1 MDNKEIILNVE
12 KLNTTFI
19 SDRKEIKIVK
29 DVSFQVRRGK
39 TLAVVGESGC
49 GKSVTMNSIMRFTG
63 KNAIVKA
70 ENIQY
75 NALRDG
81 VVTEYHLESIKEPN
95 GPEMRA
101 LRGPDMSMVFQDPM
115 SSLNPVYKVGDQVA
129 EGLLQ
134 HNKGMKKAEAREKVL
149 EMFRKLGIPDPEE
162 RIDCYP
168 HQFSGGMKQR
178 VVIAMALACSPDLL
192 LADEPTTALDV
203 TIQAQVLELMNE
215 LKEMLRTSLLLIT
228 HDLGVVAQVCDR
240 VAIMYAGEI
249 VESGTIAEV
258 FDHPHHPYT
267 IGLFGSIPSLDETA
281 EKLKPIQGQMPDPT
295 ELPEGCA
302 FAPRCPYATGAC
314 RTRKPEMT
322 GVGGTQMVRCL
333 AHQGVFE
340 SPELMEEVRHGR

>member
-168 HQFSGGMKQR
+168 HQFSGGMQQR
-178 VVIAMALACSPDLL
+178 VVIAIAMICNPDLIIC
-192 LADEPTTALDV
+192 DEPTTALDV
-203 TIQAQVLELMNE
+203 TIQAQIMDLLKDLQ
-215 LKEMLRTSLLLIT
+215 LKEGKSIILIT
-228 HDLGVVAQVCDR
+228 HNMGLVAEMADEVSVMYMGRVVEFGSREDMFDR
-240 VAIMYAGEI
+240 P
-249 VESGTIAEV
+249 S
-258 FDHPHHPYT
+258 HPYT
-267 IGLFGSIPSLDETA
+267 KALLRSVPVLGLADGQKLETIPGATPNPADLKGGCEFADRCSECTERCR
-281 EKLKPIQGQMPDPT
+281 EKTIPMFEI
-295 ELPEGCA
+295 
-302 FAPRCPYATGAC
+302 APGHR
-314 RTRKPEMT
+314 
-322 GVGGTQMVRCL
+322 VRCL
-333 AHQGVFE
+333 KYD
-340 SPELMEEVRHGR
+340 SYPEVD